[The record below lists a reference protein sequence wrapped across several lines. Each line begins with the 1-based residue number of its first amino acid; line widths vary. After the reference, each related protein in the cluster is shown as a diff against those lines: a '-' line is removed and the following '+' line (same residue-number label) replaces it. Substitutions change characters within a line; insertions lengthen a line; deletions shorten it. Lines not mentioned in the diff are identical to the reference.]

1 VEIDKPQQRSESKI
15 RLPIATVTA
24 PADITAILKAAEKA
38 ETQGQTEEQD
48 SMMVVGTIHQ
58 ASGTGGTALRERM
71 RPYK

>member
-1 VEIDKPQQRSESKI
+1 M
-15 RLPIATVTA
+15 TA